1 MPKVKGEIN
10 LFLDLSH
17 KKTRKNEKCT
27 GNSRGG
33 KEKFMGNN
41 VNPAGKILLIATGGT
56 IACRETGHGL
66 TPVLDGEGLLRELP
80 ELSGVCG
87 VEVLDLMQRDSTDIT
102 ADDRMQMAQAVWEN
116 RGAYDGFVIAHG
128 TDTLACTAALL
139 HHLLPHIDRPVV
151 VTGSMLP
158 MGAEGSDAPGNL
170 LDALRVAADGRR
182 GVYAVLRGS
191 ILRGTNVLKVHSTAL
206 DAFVSANEP
215 PAGRV
220 ADGSVIWDEPAPG
233 EGTPRLVQRLEPHV
247 FVLRLTPDL
256 PPSFFSVLHGFPSV
270 IIETFGGGGIPAH
283 MEQAVRALI
292 ADGTRVF
299 LTTQCVEGGVH
310 LHKYEVG
317 RRAEAMGAVSLG
329 MRTVEDALAAIMCG
343 EL

>member
-1 MPKVKGEIN
+1 
-10 LFLDLSH
+10 
-17 KKTRKNEKCT
+17 
-27 GNSRGG
+27 
-33 KEKFMGNN
+33 MGNN
-41 VNPAGKILLIATGGT
+41 VNPARKILLIATGGT

-66 TPVLDGEGLLRELP
+66 TPVLDGEGLLRELSG
-80 ELSGVCG
+80 LSEVCR

-102 ADDRMQMAQAVWEN
+102 ADDRM

-206 DAFVSANEP
+206 
-215 PAGRV
+215 R
-220 ADGSVIWDEPAPG
+220 
-233 EGTPRLVQRLEPHV
+233 
-247 FVLRLTPDL
+247 
-256 PPSFFSVLHGFPSV
+256 
-270 IIETFGGGGIPAH
+270 FG
-283 MEQAVRALI
+283 Q
-292 ADGTRVF
+292 
-299 LTTQCVEGGVH
+299 
-310 LHKYEVG
+310 
-317 RRAEAMGAVSLG
+317 
-329 MRTVEDALAAIMCG
+329 
-343 EL
+343 

>member
-1 MPKVKGEIN
+1 M
-10 LFLDLSH
+10 
-17 KKTRKNEKCT
+17 
-27 GNSRGG
+27 
-33 KEKFMGNN
+33 
-41 VNPAGKILLIATGGT
+41 
-56 IACRETGHGL
+56 
-66 TPVLDGEGLLRELP
+66 
-80 ELSGVCG
+80 
-87 VEVLDLMQRDSTDIT
+87 
-102 ADDRMQMAQAVWEN
+102 
-116 RGAYDGFVIAHG
+116 
-128 TDTLACTAALL
+128 
-139 HHLLPHIDRPVV
+139 
-151 VTGSMLP
+151 
-158 MGAEGSDAPGNL
+158 
-170 LDALRVAADGRR
+170 
-182 GVYAVLRGS
+182 YAVLRGS

-220 ADGSVIWDEPAPG
+220 ADGSVIWDAPAPG

-256 PPSFFSVLHGFPSV
+256 PLSFFSVLHGFPSV

-299 LTTQCVEGGVH
+299 LTTQCIEGGVH

>member
-1 MPKVKGEIN
+1 MESS
-10 LFLDLSH
+10 LS
-17 KKTRKNEKCT
+17 R
-27 GNSRGG
+27 S
-33 KEKFMGNN
+33 
-41 VNPAGKILLIATGGT
+41 L
-56 IACRETGHGL
+56 
-66 TPVLDGEGLLRELP
+66 
-80 ELSGVCG
+80 
-87 VEVLDLMQRDSTDIT
+87 
-102 ADDRMQMAQAVWEN
+102 
-116 RGAYDGFVIAHG
+116 
-128 TDTLACTAALL
+128 
-139 HHLLPHIDRPVV
+139 
-151 VTGSMLP
+151 
-158 MGAEGSDAPGNL
+158 GSDAPGNL
-170 LDALRVAADGRR
+170 VDALRVAADGRR

-220 ADGSVIWDEPAPG
+220 ADGSVIWDAPEPA
-233 EGTPRLVQRLEPHV
+233 EATPRLVTEIDPHV

-256 PPSFFSVLHGFPSV
+256 PLSFFSVLHGFPSV

-299 LTTQCVEGGVH
+299 LTTQCIEGGVH

>member
-1 MPKVKGEIN
+1 
-10 LFLDLSH
+10 
-17 KKTRKNEKCT
+17 
-27 GNSRGG
+27 
-33 KEKFMGNN
+33 MGNN
-41 VNPAGKILLIATGGT
+41 VNSAGKILLIATGGT

-102 ADDRMQMAQAVWEN
+102 AEDRMQMARAVWEN

-220 ADGSVIWDEPAPG
+220 ADGNSAVVLLGPTRLSERHYRDVRRRRHPG
-233 EGTPRLVQRLEPHV
+233 AHRTGRACTDSGRHAR
-247 FVLRLTPDL
+247 
-256 PPSFFSVLHGFPSV
+256 FPYD
-270 IIETFGGGGIPAH
+270 T
-283 MEQAVRALI
+283 VR
-292 ADGTRVF
+292 R
-299 LTTQCVEGGVH
+299 
-310 LHKYEVG
+310 G
-317 RRAEAMGAVSLG
+317 RRPSA
-329 MRTVEDALAAIMCG
+329 
-343 EL
+343 

>member
-1 MPKVKGEIN
+1 
-10 LFLDLSH
+10 
-17 KKTRKNEKCT
+17 
-27 GNSRGG
+27 
-33 KEKFMGNN
+33 
-41 VNPAGKILLIATGGT
+41 
-56 IACRETGHGL
+56 
-66 TPVLDGEGLLRELP
+66 
-80 ELSGVCG
+80 
-87 VEVLDLMQRDSTDIT
+87 
-102 ADDRMQMAQAVWEN
+102 
-116 RGAYDGFVIAHG
+116 
-128 TDTLACTAALL
+128 
-139 HHLLPHIDRPVV
+139 
-151 VTGSMLP
+151 

-220 ADGSVIWDEPAPG
+220 ADGNVIWDAPAPA

-256 PPSFFSVLHGFPSV
+256 PPSFFSVLHGFSSV

>member
-17 KKTRKNEKCT
+17 KKYGKNEKCT
-27 GNSRGG
+27 GNSRGS

-41 VNPAGKILLIATGGT
+41 VNSAGKILLIATGGT

-102 ADDRMQMAQAVWEN
+102 AEDRMQMARAVWEN

-158 MGAEGSDAPGNL
+158 MGAACMPCCAAASCA
-170 LDALRVAADGRR
+170 ARTSSRCIRLRSMRSFRPMSRR
-182 GVYAVLRGS
+182 QAVLR
-191 ILRGTNVLKVHSTAL
+191 T
-206 DAFVSANEP
+206 E
-215 PAGRV
+215 
-220 ADGSVIWDEPAPG
+220 
-233 EGTPRLVQRLEPHV
+233 
-247 FVLRLTPDL
+247 
-256 PPSFFSVLHGFPSV
+256 
-270 IIETFGGGGIPAH
+270 
-283 MEQAVRALI
+283 M
-292 ADGTRVF
+292 
-299 LTTQCVEGGVH
+299 
-310 LHKYEVG
+310 
-317 RRAEAMGAVSLG
+317 
-329 MRTVEDALAAIMCG
+329 
-343 EL
+343 

>member
-1 MPKVKGEIN
+1 
-10 LFLDLSH
+10 
-17 KKTRKNEKCT
+17 
-27 GNSRGG
+27 
-33 KEKFMGNN
+33 MGNN
-41 VNPAGKILLIATGGT
+41 VNPARKILLIATGGT

-66 TPVLDGEGLLRELP
+66 MPVLDGEGLLRELP
-80 ELSGVCG
+80 GLSEVCR

-102 ADDRMQMAQAVWEN
+102 ADDRMQMARAVWEK

-220 ADGSVIWDEPAPG
+220 ADGSVIWDAPEPA
-233 EGTPRLVQRLEPHV
+233 EATPRLVTEIDPHV
-247 FVLRLTPDL
+247 FVLRLMPDL
-256 PPSFFSVLHGFPSV
+256 PLSFFSVLHGFPSV

-299 LTTQCVEGGVH
+299 LTTQCIEGGVH

>member
-17 KKTRKNEKCT
+17 KKYGKNEKCT
-27 GNSRGG
+27 GNSRGD

-41 VNPAGKILLIATGGT
+41 VNPARKILLIATGGT

-80 ELSGVCG
+80 GLSEVCR

-102 ADDRMQMAQAVWEN
+102 ADDRMQMARAVWEK

-158 MGAEGSDAPGNL
+158 MGAEGSDRREICSMHCAWRRMDG
-170 LDALRVAADGRR
+170 AACMPCCAAASCAARTSSRCIRPRSMRSFRPMSRR
-182 GVYAVLRGS
+182 
-191 ILRGTNVLKVHSTAL
+191 
-206 DAFVSANEP
+206 
-215 PAGRV
+215 
-220 ADGSVIWDEPAPG
+220 
-233 EGTPRLVQRLEPHV
+233 
-247 FVLRLTPDL
+247 
-256 PPSFFSVLHGFPSV
+256 
-270 IIETFGGGGIPAH
+270 
-283 MEQAVRALI
+283 QAVSR
-292 ADGTRVF
+292 T
-299 LTTQCVEGGVH
+299 
-310 LHKYEVG
+310 
-317 RRAEAMGAVSLG
+317 EA
-329 MRTVEDALAAIMCG
+329 
-343 EL
+343 

>member
-1 MPKVKGEIN
+1 
-10 LFLDLSH
+10 
-17 KKTRKNEKCT
+17 
-27 GNSRGG
+27 
-33 KEKFMGNN
+33 MGNN
-41 VNPAGKILLIATGGT
+41 VNPARKILLIATGGT

-66 TPVLDGEGLLRELP
+66 TPVLDGEGLLRELSG
-80 ELSGVCG
+80 LSEVCR

-102 ADDRMQMAQAVWEN
+102 ADDRMQMARAVWEK

-220 ADGSVIWDEPAPG
+220 ADGSVVWDAPAPG
-233 EGTPRLVQRLEPHV
+233 EGTPRLVQRL
-247 FVLRLTPDL
+247 TPDL
-256 PPSFFSVLHGFPSV
+256 PLSFFSVLHGFPSV

-299 LTTQCVEGGVH
+299 LTTQCIEGGVH